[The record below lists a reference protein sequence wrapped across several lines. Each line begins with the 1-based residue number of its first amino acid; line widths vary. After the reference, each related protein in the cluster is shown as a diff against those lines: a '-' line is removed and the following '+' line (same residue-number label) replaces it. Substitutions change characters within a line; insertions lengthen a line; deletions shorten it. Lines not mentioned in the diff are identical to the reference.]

1 MKVCI
6 LKSDQEEFIQL
17 MEMYN
22 IQIEIVDSIVYAPKR
37 NFTSIDN
44 DVEFIYLCKMQ
55 PNQKNQYFNW
65 FELGQMFERNK
76 FKGVVDRVN
85 KMKKKYESKLN
96 IQNENV

>member
-1 MKVCI
+1 MIVCI

-22 IQIEIVDSIVYAPKR
+22 IKVEL
-37 NFTSIDN
+37 IDAIKYDHYKDFKSQN
-44 DVEFIYLCKMQ
+44 QNVEYIYLCKMQ
-55 PNQKNQYFNW
+55 SNQKNQYFNW

-76 FKGVVDRVN
+76 FKGVADRVN
-85 KMKKKYESKLN
+85 KMKKEYETKLN

>member
-17 MEMYN
+17 MEMYS
-22 IQIEIVDSIVYAPKR
+22 IQIEIVDSIVYALMTKDQD
-37 NFTSIDN
+37 T
-44 DVEFIYLCKMQ
+44 EFIYLCKMQ

-76 FKGVVDRVN
+76 FKGIADRVN
-85 KMKKKYESKLN
+85 KMKKEYEFKLN

>member
-17 MEMYN
+17 MEMYS
-22 IQIEIVDSIVYAPKR
+22 IQIEIVDSIVYAAK
-37 NFTSIDN
+37 TKDQDI
-44 DVEFIYLCKMQ
+44 EYIYLCKMQ

-85 KMKKKYESKLN
+85 KMKKEYESKLN

>member
-22 IQIEIVDSIVYAPKR
+22 IQIEIVDSIVY
-37 NFTSIDN
+37 NFDN
-44 DVEFIYLCKMQ
+44 KENDTEFIYLCKMQ
-55 PNQKNQYFNW
+55 PNQKNHYFNW

-76 FKGVVDRVN
+76 FK
-85 KMKKKYESKLN
+85 KHYLMIEQMKIKYESKLN

>member
-17 MEMYN
+17 MEMYS
-22 IQIEIVDSIVYAPKR
+22 IQIELVDSIVYAPAT
-37 NFTSIDN
+37 NFTAPHE
-44 DVEFIYLCKMQ
+44 DVEYIYSCKMQ
-55 PNQKNQYFNW
+55 TNQKNQYFNW

-76 FKGVVDRVN
+76 FKGIVERVD
-85 KMKKKYESKLN
+85 KMKKEYESKLN